1 MGKNYWMIVESLE
14 NYEITRN
21 LGFTVYGVGLKFRRR
36 AQRMQPE
43 DQILFYISALKKW
56 TSTAII
62 KSSYYTDNTTIW
74 KPHHGEDKFPFRVKI
89 EPDIVLHE
97 DDYIDASMLAPR
109 LEYVRRWVPEDWPL
123 AFFDKLHLIPQK
135 DFRLIEGE
143 MQRLQSRRPGGSSRN
158 HKKRKRLFDPRS
170 QASSDEHDMEMEEP
184 DDYYDSDET
193 EDQSATEDSST
204 DVT

>member
-1 MGKNYWMIVESLE
+1 
-14 NYEITRN
+14 
-21 LGFTVYGVGLKFRRR
+21 
-36 AQRMQPE
+36 
-43 DQILFYISALKKW
+43 
-56 TSTAII
+56 
-62 KSSYYTDNTTIW
+62 
-74 KPHHGEDKFPFRVKI
+74 
-89 EPDIVLHE
+89 
-97 DDYIDASMLAPR
+97 MLAPR